1 MCFLTLLIVG
11 VAFERSC
18 QSLPNV
24 MVLFTV
30 SSRPSN
36 FVLSHSSQ
44 SDVLDEMLSDI
55 LCFFSV
61 VSEMASCENPF
72 LANQDFKRISVHK
85 KQHVA
90 S

>member
-1 MCFLTLLIVG
+1 MSVISLCFGDVLKG
-11 VAFERSC
+11 VSFWH
-18 QSLPNV
+18 
-24 MVLFTV
+24 V

-36 FVLSHSSQ
+36 LVLSHSSQ